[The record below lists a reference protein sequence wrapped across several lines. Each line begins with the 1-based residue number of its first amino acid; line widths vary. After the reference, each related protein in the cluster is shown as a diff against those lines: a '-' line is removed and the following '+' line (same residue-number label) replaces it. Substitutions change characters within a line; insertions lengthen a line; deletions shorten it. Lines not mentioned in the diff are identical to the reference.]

1 MAPRW
6 EVGFSW
12 HPTVSQGLSV
22 ARSPALPQIR
32 GCSPLMTRVLWRRR
46 ETLVRRGTVLLVCYN
61 AGYQVGK
68 LTGLPSRR
76 KGIMS
81 MARYHYTRE
90 NENGVVLYLESEP
103 AEDAMDEFDDE
114 IAVGFSGNGYL
125 SFWTRCRRAAEALP
139 NGLKYAAGGRCVIT
153 DTFTGEEKIWRVG
166 L

>member
-32 GCSPLMTRVLWRRR
+32 GCSPLMTRVPWRRR

-81 MARYHYTRE
+81 MARPFTE
-90 NENGVVLYLESEP
+90 GT
-103 AEDAMDEFDDE
+103 DA
-114 IAVGFSGNGYL
+114 IG
-125 SFWTRCRRAAEALP
+125 
-139 NGLKYAAGGRCVIT
+139 
-153 DTFTGEEKIWRVG
+153 
-166 L
+166 

>member
-1 MAPRW
+1 MEKAW
-6 EVGFSW
+6 S
-12 HPTVSQGLSV
+12 L
-22 ARSPALPQIR
+22 ALW
-32 GCSPLMTRVLWRRR
+32 CV
-46 ETLVRRGTVLLVCYN
+46 LVCYN
-61 AGYQVGK
+61 TGYRVGK
-68 LTGLPSRR
+68 LPGLPSRQ

-103 AEDAMDEFDDE
+103 AEDAMDVSDDA

-139 NGLKYAAGGRCVIT
+139 NGVKYAAGGRCVIT

-166 L
+166 R

>member
-1 MAPRW
+1 M
-6 EVGFSW
+6 
-12 HPTVSQGLSV
+12 
-22 ARSPALPQIR
+22 
-32 GCSPLMTRVLWRRR
+32 
-46 ETLVRRGTVLLVCYN
+46 LLVCHN

>member
-1 MAPRW
+1 MGGWLFLAPS
-6 EVGFSW
+6 GFAGSLRGAVACA
-12 HPTVSQGLSV
+12 PSDYGLLAPNDSSSMEK
-22 ARSPALPQIR
+22 AWSLALW
-32 GCSPLMTRVLWRRR
+32 GM
-46 ETLVRRGTVLLVCYN
+46 LVCYN
-61 AGYQVGK
+61 TGYRVGK

-125 SFWTRCRRAAEALP
+125 RFWTRCRRAAEALP

>member
-1 MAPRW
+1 M
-6 EVGFSW
+6 
-12 HPTVSQGLSV
+12 
-22 ARSPALPQIR
+22 
-32 GCSPLMTRVLWRRR
+32 
-46 ETLVRRGTVLLVCYN
+46 LLVCYN

-114 IAVGFSGNGYL
+114 IAVGFSGHYGCGRGYEGR
-125 SFWTRCRRAAEALP
+125 SWYDMGKPFGRR
-139 NGLKYAAGGRCVIT
+139 
-153 DTFTGEEKIWRVG
+153 
-166 L
+166 

>member
-1 MAPRW
+1 MAPRR

-32 GCSPLMTRVLWRRR
+32 GCSPLMTRVPWRRR

-76 KGIMS
+76 KGTMS
-81 MARYHYTRE
+81 MARYHYTHIFPLME
-90 NENGVVLYLESEP
+90 VEP
-103 AEDAMDEFDDE
+103 TICIELKDE
-114 IAVGFSGNGYL
+114 G
-125 SFWTRCRRAAEALP
+125 
-139 NGLKYAAGGRCVIT
+139 
-153 DTFTGEEKIWRVG
+153 
-166 L
+166 

>member
-1 MAPRW
+1 
-6 EVGFSW
+6 
-12 HPTVSQGLSV
+12 
-22 ARSPALPQIR
+22 
-32 GCSPLMTRVLWRRR
+32 LWC
-46 ETLVRRGTVLLVCYN
+46 VLVCYN
-61 AGYQVGK
+61 TGYRVGK
-68 LTGLPSRR
+68 LKGLPSRR
-76 KGIMS
+76 KGIMG

-125 SFWTRCRRAAEALP
+125 SFWTRCRKAAEALP